1 MRPSTLKEAVERLR
15 DGDPRGA
22 ALAEFV
28 DTFLLAPDA
37 DARYAT
43 IETEPPPSGDA
54 RLDALAGAVAEY
66 LAKQYRLGRVPA
78 WVSRPQRRLDEPW
91 FTTSSFAPAMREYLS
106 VRAQRNSAPTISS
119 PRSSRCGARAAI
131 CPMQRWVHHGMP
143 SRSRIFA

>member
-15 DGDPRGA
+15 AGDPRGA

-43 IETEPPPSGDA
+43 IETEPAPSGDA

-78 WVSRPQRRLDEPW
+78 WVSQPRRRLDEPW
-91 FTTSSFAPAMREYLS
+91 FTTSSSAPAMREYLS
-106 VRAQRNSAPTISS
+106 VASPAEFRSHNIFTEERPLRRA
-119 PRSSRCGARAAI
+119 RSHLPYAKMGLPGNATS
-131 CPMQRWVHHGMP
+131 
-143 SRSRIFA
+143 